1 MATKKKQ
8 TFTNKAA
15 DNLAV
20 IYARFSPGPRQTEQ
34 SIEGQVRDCK
44 AYAEQMGLKIVGI
57 YADTISPALILR
69 IEMNL
74 TASLQMPKRGSFT
87 ILLYGK

>member
-1 MATKKKQ
+1 MATKKKPN
-8 TFTNKAA
+8 FINKAA

-44 AYAEQMGLKIVGI
+44 AYAEQMEFMQI
-57 YADTISPALILR
+57 TISPALILR
-69 IEMNL
+69 IEMIL
-74 TASLQMPKRGSFT
+74 TASLQMPKKVSFT

>member
-8 TFTNKAA
+8 TFVNEAA

-34 SIEGQVRDCK
+34 SIDGQVRDCK
-44 AYAEQMGLKIVGI
+44 AYAEQMGLKLLKSMLT
-57 YADTISPALILR
+57 TISPAPILR
-69 IEMNL
+69 IGINS
-74 TASLQMPKRGSFT
+74 TG
-87 ILLYGK
+87 

>member
-57 YADTISPALILR
+57 YADHHIS
-69 IEMNL
+69 
-74 TASLQMPKRGSFT
+74 GSDFENRD
-87 ILLYGK
+87 